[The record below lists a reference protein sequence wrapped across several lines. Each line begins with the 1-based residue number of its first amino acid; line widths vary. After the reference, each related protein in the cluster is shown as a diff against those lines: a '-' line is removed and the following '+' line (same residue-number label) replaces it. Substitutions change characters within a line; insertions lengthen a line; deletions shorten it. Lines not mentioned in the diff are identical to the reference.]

1 MLNTAGIIVT
11 ILLLIFLIYILSNK
25 TIDTFIVF
33 LEDIVIPSTCY
44 NYLVTNGKNYF
55 LLNTNKILDGV
66 TNPLTFN
73 NKNDAIN
80 YLKNLKCP
88 ENIPFV
94 DLVMRKKI
102 DDPTVSFQRECG
114 KKTAPNLFD
123 LDICSAYGSDYDTT
137 TGKKI
142 SKINQIEND
151 KNIYSNYDIE
161 TCMINKATTNDN
173 ELDDTHFKDYFAK
186 YFDRMNSHIDQKFL
200 YISGK

>member
-11 ILLLIFLIYILSNK
+11 IILLIFLIYILRNK
-25 TIDTFIVF
+25 TLDNFVVF
-33 LEDIVIPSTCY
+33 LDDIVIPTSCY
-44 NYLVTNGKNYF
+44 NYIVTNGKNFF

-66 TNPLTFN
+66 TNPLTF
-73 NKNDAIN
+73 KSKIDAIN
-80 YLKNLKCP
+80 YLKSSKCP

-94 DLVMRKKI
+94 DLVMRKKN

-114 KKTAPNLFD
+114 KKIAPNLFD
-123 LDICSAYGSDYDTT
+123 LDVCSVYGSDYDINKSNTL
-137 TGKKI
+137 

-151 KNIYSNYDIE
+151 KKLYSNYDIE
-161 TCMINKATTNDN
+161 NCMIDRAVTYNP

-186 YFDRMNSHIDQKFL
+186 YFDRKNSNIDEQYL